1 MWQDCVW
8 LAYFD
13 AIVRPAACF
22 AGGHRK
28 PCKQNLRKLD
38 IKLDAFDGLS
48 WCAPWHHIVHDIVHV
63 LDSNCG
69 HEGAWN
75 NIRN

>member
-1 MWQDCVW
+1 MLLSDRLHVLQV
-8 LAYFD
+8 A
-13 AIVRPAACF
+13 
-22 AGGHRK
+22 HRK

-69 HEGAWN
+69 HEGALEQHSQLAN
-75 NIRN
+75 